1 MSVGILS
8 VFYNSA
14 LEADLEMVRADK
26 EKLEKMLQYSFF
38 VRQSLSF

>member
-14 LEADLEMVRADK
+14 LESDLEMVREDK
-26 EKLEKMLQYSFF
+26 EKLEEMLRYS
-38 VRQSLSF
+38 SLLGNH